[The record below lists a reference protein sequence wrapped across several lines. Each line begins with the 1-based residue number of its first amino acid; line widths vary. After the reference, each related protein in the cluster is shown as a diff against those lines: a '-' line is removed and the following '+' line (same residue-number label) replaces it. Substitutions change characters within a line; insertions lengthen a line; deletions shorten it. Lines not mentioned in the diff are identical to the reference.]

1 MIRPLRALEV
11 VAAVVTTAAAVL
23 LMAAVHFFMEKVPEA
38 LPVPAFQLLEDWG
51 LL

>member
-11 VAAVVTTAAAVL
+11 VAAVVTTVPVL
-23 LMAAVHFFMEKVPEA
+23 PMAAVHCFMEKVPEA